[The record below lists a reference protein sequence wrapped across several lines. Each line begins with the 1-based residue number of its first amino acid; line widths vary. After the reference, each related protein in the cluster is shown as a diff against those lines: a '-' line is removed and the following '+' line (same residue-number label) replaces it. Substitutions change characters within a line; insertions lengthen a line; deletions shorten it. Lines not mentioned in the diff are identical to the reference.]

1 MTGMAYVLL
10 GAGALVVL
18 LVGVAGCLWL
28 VQVILNAHEAGQKS
42 S

>member
-1 MTGMAYVLL
+1 MTGVAYLLL

-28 VQVILNAHEAGQKS
+28 VQVILNAHEAGQKGS
-42 S
+42 

>member
-1 MTGMAYVLL
+1 VTGVAYLLL
-10 GAGALVVL
+10 GAGALILL